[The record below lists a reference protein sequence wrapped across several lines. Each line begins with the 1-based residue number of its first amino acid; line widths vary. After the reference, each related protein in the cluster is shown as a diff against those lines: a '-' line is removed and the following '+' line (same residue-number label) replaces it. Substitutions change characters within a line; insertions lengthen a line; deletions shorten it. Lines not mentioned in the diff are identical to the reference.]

1 MVRRALFGFYG
12 SLALMLQNPLR
23 VFWVCLS
30 LICINFLLDG
40 SPLRLW
46 SLRREQDELRTQVAA
61 LKVENNRVKTLIKRA
76 SDPGF
81 IEREAR
87 DRFDLVEE
95 SDLVFIFSQD
105 N

>member
-1 MVRRALFGFYG
+1 MVRRLLFGFYRT
-12 SLALMLQNPLR
+12 LDRVLQNPLR
-23 VFWVCLS
+23 VFWVCLG
-30 LICINFLLDG
+30 LIFFNFMIDG

-46 SLRREQDELRTQVAA
+46 SLHREQDELRAQVAS
-61 LKVENNRVKTLIKRA
+61 LKVENNRVKALIKKA
-76 SDPGF
+76 SDPNF